1 MATHGLHHVPLRTTP
16 FPLPEDNYPC
26 ATPRGFVERDY
37 HLFIPMML
45 WKQFPTAMNQM
56 RARPQNNEKQQQV
69 IDARQQLEIFVEA
82 FRMPKVEQ
90 PRIGVVRTECIEKL
104 PALPPPPPAEEAPAA
119 AMQGVVAAAPNRD
132 MDSDMEDDEIT
143 VVDENEAIAGPST
156 NPRIQHPSTP
166 ESDNRSRTTK
176 ATTKT
181 NKTSNKRK
189 APEEVD
195 EDGQPVKKLKVM
207 PVPHYYTFYEDENR
221 KAMPRF
227 QFVLEA
233 LFKDDAH
240 REDNVSNLF
249 AEDNI
254 AGIGIHI
261 YVYDPKLTVELA
273 LANLLRVNRRTP
285 IPKNL
290 RHKYTTDDDAMGFT
304 TGYSDI
310 KSIQALAALY
320 LESGETI
327 SNSAHMSLNE
337 MQLEIKDIQLH
348 ERFRLNTYLTML
360 DHWNVCDAQ
369 VNHCVTA
376 SFAIPEAALSINL
389 DELTDKFYTKE
400 FFWSTIRRQIMD
412 TVPHPIPLMD
422 LKETVITS
430 AWRKKVMR
438 AAEGHYAVSASIME
452 PRPGQHEFQHQGDL
466 NEKEFTELVEENQ
479 RRPNDPS
486 RWLDV
491 EHWQDLKAA
500 RVLASFDAERQLPD
514 SVLAAIE
521 WHEREQ
527 PKSYRRLDD
536 NYKDLSPFGNMM
548 LHRWV
553 QFSTVLVVGGLVWP
567 CIRLLQASFTIFKD
581 GFGARTHP
589 VLVGPPGTGKS
600 EMRNR
605 TLALLLPG
613 SHQCVS
619 ASSAKSGLGEDDIFQ
634 RTNLMRYYD
643 EAFAAVTTSN
653 NKRSS
658 ENEQFLRNMLQ
669 TLSRQRM
676 TVERLMQNPQTNRQF
691 TVVTEVQQAVVVTMC
706 SNHHISDPAL
716 RDRLLTMEIMSTLGM
731 HGASLVQ
738 LVNSTSFAKD
748 SKLVKEYGLF
758 MQTKAYHI
766 MMYQKLIC
774 SNVFPP
780 TDASMVHLVSSI
792 QSKRLTASIAG
803 VRVRAIQGDTTVYD
817 EQMLD
822 YAEHMVFSS
831 VLSPLIDTVCVNGE
845 WIRESK
851 PLEAWHFREMMRYMG
866 PNFEIAVAAVKQ
878 NQQQHI
884 DNTTM
889 DVLLAFVE
897 VLCGL
902 SAKLLIEHVRYANQ
916 MAHVDSYVEYHRW
929 AGIAYPK
936 QKAETWPAHH
946 EKIYNPVSTE
956 QDNFFFHPDIAED
969 WLPERQ
975 ETFVEGGEEFYTAPE
990 GAPVKAALRILD
1002 AALTQFARARPYIP
1016 KRPFYT
1022 FITAPE
1028 LPAGIGTGENATE
1041 RRAENGYRA
1050 RRGVKF
1056 RVINANIN
1064 AAAGAA
1070 TVPPAVV
1077 QPIKLDINYME
1088 VDGFKTLKD
1097 FETKVGKVLH
1107 AHTIRYNADINGKT
1121 PAIAE
1126 VPKFDVETVNRV
1138 MKMVTEETLLAPKW
1152 QYQSLTLNEYQLVK
1166 QLLPYSIPAQT
1177 GSEMFIE
1184 EDGKVYCNGLAMV
1197 MRALRNC
1204 RLEKQFYTDIACQHT
1219 REQTLMLNVPMENKS
1234 YLPCIHHIKPIPGQ
1248 EIRVPNVKYID
1259 PVLKDLMEASSGTM
1273 QIDEQRL
1280 HPEFVFDKDPE
1291 DHFYDI
1297 YGINNGFDSTDY
1309 RPKRIRERIE
1319 EKYANEA
1326 WLQKMAHRRDH
1337 EDAYKYPDN
1346 FHHL

>member
-16 FPLPEDNYPC
+16 FPLPVDNYPC
-26 ATPRGFVERDY
+26 NTPRGFVERDY
-37 HLFIPMML
+37 HLFIPMTL

-56 RARPQNNEKQQQV
+56 RARPQNNERQQEV
-69 IDARQQLEIFVEA
+69 IDARQQLEVFVEA
-82 FRMPKVEQ
+82 FRMPKMEQ
-90 PRIGVVRTECIEKL
+90 PRYGVVRTECIEKV
-104 PALPPPPPAEEAPAA
+104 AGEAPAA
-119 AMQGVVAAAPNRD
+119 AAMEGVVEVAPAAAPNRD
-132 MDSDMEDDEIT
+132 MNSEMDSDDET
-143 VVDENEAIAGPST
+143 VMDPNEAVAGPSGAAT
-156 NPRIQHPSTP
+156 APPPRIQHPSTP
-166 ESDNRSRTTK
+166 ESDNRTTTTK
-176 ATTKT
+176 KTTKT
-181 NKTSNKRK
+181 GNKRK
-189 APEEVD
+189 SAIEEFD
-195 EDGQPVKKLKVM
+195 EDGQVVKKLKVM

-221 KAMPRF
+221 KVLPRF

-233 LFKDDAH
+233 LFKDDQHA
-240 REDNVSNLF
+240 EDNVANLF

-261 YVYDPKLTVELA
+261 YVYDPKLTVQLA
-273 LANLLRVNRRTP
+273 LANLLRVNRRSP

-310 KSIQALAALY
+310 TSVQDLAALY
-320 LESGETI
+320 SENGAI
-327 SNSAHMSLNE
+327 IADSAHMSLTA
-337 MQLEIKDIQLH
+337 MQQEITDAELDQ
-348 ERFRLNTYLTML
+348 RFELTTYLKML
-360 DHWNVCDAQ
+360 VEWNVCDAQ
-369 VNHCVTA
+369 VNHCVTT
-376 SFAIPEAALSINL
+376 SFAIPEAALSINVV
-389 DELTDKFYTKE
+389 ELTDKFYTKE

-412 TVPHPIPLMD
+412 TIPHPIPLAD
-422 LKETVITS
+422 LTQRVMTT
-430 AWRKKVMR
+430 AWRRKVMR
-438 AAEGHYAVSASIME
+438 AAKGHYAVSASIME
-452 PRPGQHEFQHQGDL
+452 PKPGQHEFQHQGDL
-466 NEKEFTELVEENQ
+466 NEKEFTELTEENQ
-479 RRPNDPS
+479 RRANDPS
-486 RWLDV
+486 RWLEV
-491 EHWQDLKAA
+491 QHWQDLKAA

-514 SVLAAIE
+514 SVLAAID
-521 WHEREQ
+521 WYEREQ

-536 NYKDLSPFGNMM
+536 KYKDLSPFGNMM
-548 LHRWV
+548 LHRWA
-553 QFSTVLVVGGLVWP
+553 QFSTVLSVGGLVWP

-605 TLALLLPG
+605 TLGLLLPG

-676 TVERLMQNPQTNRQF
+676 TVERLIQNPQTNRQF
-691 TVVTEVQQAVVVTMC
+691 TAVTEVQQAVVVTMC

-716 RDRLLTMEIMSTLGM
+716 RDRLLTMEIMATSGM

-738 LVNSTSFAKD
+738 LVNSTTFAKD

-766 MMYQKLIC
+766 LLYQKLIC
-774 SNVFPP
+774 SNVFPA
-780 TDASMVHLVSSI
+780 TDSSMVHLVSSI
-792 QSKRLTASIAG
+792 QSKRLTASISG

-822 YAEHMVFSS
+822 YGEHMVFSS
-831 VLSPLIDTVCVNGE
+831 VLSPLIETVCVAGE

-851 PLEAWHFREMMRYMG
+851 PLEPWHFREMMRYMG

-884 DNTTM
+884 DNATM
-889 DVLLAFVE
+889 DILLAFVE

-902 SAKLLIEHVRYANQ
+902 PSKLLIEYVLYANQ
-916 MAHVDSYVEYHRW
+916 MANVDSYVEYHKW
-929 AGIAYPK
+929 ACHEYPDIPAV
-936 QKAETWPAHH
+936 QWPAHH
-946 EKIYNPVSTE
+946 ERIYNPVSIE
-956 QDNFFFHPDIAED
+956 QDNFFFHPDI
-969 WLPERQ
+969 PEGWRPEEQ
-975 ETFVEGGEEFYTAPE
+975 ELFIHSGKYHYYAPE
-990 GAPVKAALRILD
+990 GTPVKAPVDILD
-1002 AALTQFARARPYIP
+1002 AALTQFARRRPRIP
-1016 KRPFYT
+1016 KRPYYT

-1028 LPAGIGTGENATE
+1028 LPAGAATGEAATE

-1050 RRGVKF
+1050 RGGVKF
-1056 RVINANIN
+1056 RVINRNIN

-1070 TVPPAVV
+1070 F
-1077 QPIKLDINYME
+1077 QPIRLDMNYME
-1088 VDGFKTLKD
+1088 VEGVKTIKD
-1097 FETKVGKVLH
+1097 METKIGKVLH
-1107 AHTIRYNADINGKT
+1107 AHTIRYNADIHGKI

-1126 VPKFDVETVNRV
+1126 IPKFDADTVNRV
-1138 MKMVTEETLLAPKW
+1138 LKSVMDEPLLAPKW
-1152 QYQSLTLNEYQLVK
+1152 HYQSTTVNEYQLAK
-1166 QLLPYSIPAQT
+1166 LLLPGNIPGQT

-1204 RLEKQFYTDIACQHT
+1204 RLEKQFYTDIACQYT
-1219 REQTLMLNVPMENKS
+1219 REQTLMLNVPMENKC
-1234 YLPCIHHIKPIPGQ
+1234 YLPRIHHIKPIAGQ
-1248 EIRVPNVKYID
+1248 EIRVPNVKFID
-1259 PVLKDLMEASSGTM
+1259 PVLKDLMECSSGTM

-1291 DHFYDI
+1291 EHFYDI
-1297 YGINNGFDSTDY
+1297 YGINNGFDPTEY
-1309 RPKRIRERIE
+1309 KPKRIKERIE
-1319 EKYANEA
+1319 AMYLNKD
-1326 WLQKMAHRRDH
+1326 WLQKMDQRRRQDGG
-1337 EDAYKYPDN
+1337 YKYPDD
-1346 FHHL
+1346 FQHL